1 VEERGPVGGADGDI
15 EDAWASLDAEPF
27 CYVTTVGR
35 VSGRRHTI
43 EIWFSLHGGT
53 VYLLSGGGRAS
64 DWVRNLE
71 KMPDARVRIGGREFR
86 GRARI
91 VTAPDEDHLAREL
104 VFAKYQP
111 GYGGDLSGW
120 RNRALPI
127 AIDFSA
133 FRGGLP

>member
-1 VEERGPVGGADGDI
+1 VSALGGRT

-43 EIWFSLHGGT
+43 EIWFALRGAT
-53 VYLLSGGGRAS
+53 VFMLSGGDRAS

-71 KMPDARVRIGGREFR
+71 KTPEVTVRMGGREFT

-91 VTAPDEDHLAREL
+91 VTAPDENHLAREL
-104 VFAKYQP
+104 VFAKYRP
-111 GYGGDLSGW
+111 SYGGDLSSW
-120 RNRALPI
+120 RNRALPV
-127 AIDFSA
+127 AIDLRMS
-133 FRGGLP
+133 GGGRS